1 MMPPEFSPNLPSAL
15 VPTPPA
21 ARTCRPQVVVI
32 DDFLEDPD
40 RVRALALSLG
50 DAGFRESSG
59 YKGRRSA
66 QHLDHIDPNDFE
78 RLLGR
83 RITRW
88 AEHDMCGTF
97 QITLCDTPRVFH
109 SDAQTHAAVLFLK
122 PRAPIEAGLA
132 FHRSRETGVRRAP
145 SDSDVERRTYGGKL
159 LDATAWDTVDLV
171 GNVYNRLVL
180 WDARLL
186 HSAAAYFGTNL
197 ETGRLTQIFFF
208 DCE

>member
-1 MMPPEFSPNLPSAL
+1 MMPPELMSM
-15 VPTPPA
+15 PPA
-21 ARTCRPQVVVI
+21 PAPSRFSRSLAQIVVV
-32 DDFLEDPD
+32 DDFLESPD
-40 RVRALALSLG
+40 AVRNQALNLG
-50 DAGFRESSG
+50 DAGYRESGG

-66 QHLDHIDPNDFE
+66 QFLDHIAPANFE
-78 RLLGR
+78 RLLQR
-83 RITRW
+83 RITRF

-97 QITLCDTPRVFH
+97 QITLADTPRVFH

-122 PRAPIEAGLA
+122 PGAPIEAGLA
-132 FHRSRETGVRRAP
+132 FHRSRQTGIRRAP
-145 SDSDVERRTYGGKL
+145 SDPEIERQTYGGKL
-159 LDATAWDTVDLV
+159 LDATAWDIVDVV

-186 HSAAAYFGTNL
+186 HSAAAYFGTSL